1 MSERARILIID
12 DEEIV
17 LESCREIL
25 GDEAYE
31 VATVGDGAAGL
42 RLLEE
47 LDPDLVFVDL
57 KMPGMSGFDVL
68 EEIRE
73 LAPLVVPIV
82 ITGYATVSSA
92 VEAMKRGAYDFLP
105 KPFTPDEFR
114 LITERGLEKRFLTL
128 ETMRLKQEREALRGN
143 FAAIVSHELKSPLAA
158 VQQNL
163 FVLEAQLREL
173 LDEEQR
179 DRLQRMKAR
188 LDDLLALIH
197 TWLRGFAVDLDA
209 ISERFV
215 ALSIAA
221 PVGEALES
229 ARPHAVR
236 KNVELAG
243 VIEPGVSE
251 VLGDEVTLT
260 EALLN
265 IVSNAVKYSHDG
277 GRVEVRARNGAHG
290 VEVSISDD
298 GVGIAADDLPFIFN
312 DFYRATRSRGA
323 APGYGIGLAVSN
335 RIVKAH
341 GGTIVVNSE
350 LDRGSTFVITLPAA
364 QAEAAGVE
372 EDPRSRLAAATSS
385 VPGGI
390 G

>member
-31 VATVGDGAAGL
+31 VATVSDGAAGL
-42 RLLEE
+42 RLLED

-68 EEIRE
+68 EQIRE
-73 LAPLVVPIV
+73 LAPLAVPIV

-128 ETMRLKQEREALRGN
+128 ETMRLKQERVALREN

-163 FVLEAQLREL
+163 FVLEAQLGDTLDDDQRE
-173 LDEEQR
+173 
-179 DRLQRMKAR
+179 RLQRMKRR
-188 LDDLLALIH
+188 LDDLLELIH
-197 TWLRGFAVDLDA
+197 TWLRGFAVDLNG
-209 ISERFV
+209 ISERFES
-215 ALSIAA
+215 LSIAGPIA
-221 PVGEALES
+221 DALES

-236 KNVELAG
+236 KNVELLSA
-243 VIEPGVSE
+243 VEPGVTN
-251 VLGDEVTLT
+251 VPGDEVTLT

-265 IVSNAVKYSHDG
+265 IVSNAVKYSHDS
-277 GRVEVRARNGAHG
+277 GRVEVRARNSAHG
-290 VEVSISDD
+290 VEISISDE
-298 GVGIAADDLPFIFN
+298 GVGIAADDLPFIFK
-312 DFYRATRSRGA
+312 DFYRATPSRGA
-323 APGYGIGLAVSN
+323 APGYGIGLAISN

-341 GGTIVVNSE
+341 GGSIVVNSE

-364 QAEAAGVE
+364 PPEATGAE

-390 G
+390 R